1 LCSIETGWFL
11 NNRYLQ
17 GNHLIL
23 EGVFRI
29 RNVLIRI
36 RIRRSVPLASQD
48 RTNTSVSLILSA
60 FIFRSRSLISC
71 HIVWVKLRTKA
82 VSHAN
87 VFVPA
92 VKRIPLSFFS
102 SSVRESTSMV
112 FAGAWVQAVFLKF
125 LFPEPYF
132 LTHT

>member
-1 LCSIETGWFL
+1 VTARNVLCSIETGWFL

-36 RIRRSVPLASQD
+36 RIRRSVPLASQN

-87 VFVPA
+87 VYVPA
-92 VKRIPLSFFS
+92 VKRFPAEFFLVVSQGIHIHGLRRGVGSSCLSYVPLS
-102 SSVRESTSMV
+102 
-112 FAGAWVQAVFLKF
+112 
-125 LFPEPYF
+125 
-132 LTHT
+132 

>member
-1 LCSIETGWFL
+1 MTARNVLCSIETGWFL

-36 RIRRSVPLASQD
+36 RIRRSVPLASQN

-60 FIFRSRSLISC
+60 FIFILGC
-71 HIVWVKLRTKA
+71 HIVWVKRRTKA

-87 VFVPA
+87 VYVPA
-92 VKRIPLSFFS
+92 VKRFPAEFFLVVSQGIHIHGLRRGVGSSCLSYVPLS
-102 SSVRESTSMV
+102 
-112 FAGAWVQAVFLKF
+112 
-125 LFPEPYF
+125 
-132 LTHT
+132 